1 MLTSAKER
9 ATRKKA
15 SDNCFMK
22 KQNKKKKKPQYW
34 FTERLIN

>member
-22 KQNKKKKKPQYW
+22 KQNKKKKNLNTGLQKD
-34 FTERLIN
+34 